1 MQFRG
6 ITEQEVESVLAAAY
20 LIVPSRSTGNTLY
33 FGRVGTRRII
43 VAVVPNSQPPH
54 VVTVFD

>member
-6 ITEQEVESVLAAAY
+6 ITEQEVASVLATAY
-20 LIVPSRSTGNTLY
+20 LIVPSQSTGNTLY
-33 FGRVGTRRII
+33 FGRVGARRII